1 MFLIFKFITQSKI
14 LKFAIWW
21 KNGFFISLTNLNDQ
35 SKLVLYL
42 YLRLNRIK
50 GKNIDSSYSNRN
62 TISKH
67 VRLLW
72 IFFLNWSGN
81 VFYNNKRG
89 SVLWRRWCLAILGI
103 LDLQIHLNRLFSPT
117 NLSNAM
123 FLLRVSWTCSSRKQ
137 CQQTRLFGFFV
148 HCFVLSSN
156 A

>member
-1 MFLIFKFITQSKI
+1 MIKTVSLYHWQIWMTNQNLCYIYIFDWTVS
-14 LKFAIWW
+14 
-21 KNGFFISLTNLNDQ
+21 
-35 SKLVLYL
+35 
-42 YLRLNRIK
+42 K
-50 GKNIDSSYSNRN
+50 GKTSILLIRIAIRYRN
-62 TISKH
+62 MY
-67 VRLLW
+67 VCCEF
-72 IFFLNWSGN
+72 FFLNWSGN

>member
-1 MFLIFKFITQSKI
+1 MFSYNLCFLSLNLLRSRKYWNSRYDEKTVSLYHWQ
-14 LKFAIWW
+14 IWM
-21 KNGFFISLTNLNDQ
+21 TNQNL
-35 SKLVLYL
+35 
-42 YLRLNRIK
+42 
-50 GKNIDSSYSNRN
+50 SSYSNRN